1 MLFVLL
7 GCLLAALGLPLLVT
21 RIPANG
27 RPALAIVPLAA
38 FLFFA
43 FTPTAESSFVLV
55 TAPAVSLS
63 LKLDGLSRLFAL
75 LITGIGTMVYAY
87 SGYYLKEHPG
97 QGRFYGFISLFM
109 GAMLGLVL
117 ANDLYF
123 LFFCWELTSISSFFL
138 IGLNQH
144 EAKARQAALQ
154 ALTVTGTG
162 GLALLGAAVLLQ
174 MELGTAQMD
183 ALAALVPPGFSPVL
197 TTALLLVW
205 LAAFTKSAQ
214 FPFHFWLPGA
224 MAAPTPISTYLHS
237 ATMVKA
243 GVFLLFRLSPVF
255 AAHQWWTPVLTFVGG
270 ITMVYAAFHALFR
283 HDMKSILAYTTVA
296 ALGILVF
303 FIGWGTATSLQAA
316 LLFVLVHALYK
327 AALFLLTGAVDH
339 ATHTRNVLRL
349 HGLRHYLPALAVA
362 GLLAALL
369 NGGFP
374 PFLGF
379 IGKDLMYEAM
389 LHAHA
394 TAWIPVLLAVNV
406 ALLYAGLQ
414 VGFRPFMG
422 VPLPESAVSKVSYWL
437 WVPPLVLATLGL
449 LFGLFAHI
457 PHALVAAAQEAVGTS
472 ASAPLKLWHGFN
484 EVLAWSLTTL
494 LAGLLLYRFWPMK
507 RERLGW
513 VERLEAGS
521 PAAVFGQ
528 LGQGIQVFAKAYT
541 SFFQHGYLRY
551 YVMTVVLVLVAGI
564 SMLLFENYTFKSSF
578 EPLLE
583 LTFYE
588 LGTLGMLLSGL
599 VFVVFTQS
607 RLAAVAAL
615 GVMGF
620 AICLLFVF
628 YSAPDLAITQFAI
641 DTLTVILFVLVLYK
655 LPRYIRV
662 SSLGVVLR
670 DALVSLSFGVLI
682 ALLAL
687 QVLHQPLERAV
698 AGYYA
703 AESYLA
709 AKGKNVVNV
718 ILVDFRGADTLV
730 EITVLSIAALGVY
743 GLLKL
748 RLRSDERRN
757 RA

>member
-1 MLFVLL
+1 MLSVL
-7 GCLLAALGLPLLVT
+7 CACVIAALGLPVLVP
-21 RIPANG
+21 RLPAAW
-27 RPALAIVPLAA
+27 RPSLAILPLG
-38 FLFFA
+38 
-43 FTPTAESSFVLV
+43 SFVYFLLTPISESQLLLTELPPV
-55 TAPAVSLS
+55 HLW

-75 LITGIGTMVYAY
+75 LITGIGTLVYAY
-87 SGYYLKEHPG
+87 SGYYLKNHEG

-123 LFFCWELTSISSFFL
+123 LFICWELTSISSFFL
-138 IGLNQH
+138 IGLNQQ
-144 EAKARQAALQ
+144 EAKARSAALQ
-154 ALTVTGTG
+154 ALTVTGLG
-162 GLALLGAAVLLQ
+162 GLALLGGAVILQ
-174 MELGTAQMD
+174 IHTGTTQID
-183 ALAALVPPGFSPVL
+183 ALAARMPADFSVGI
-197 TTALLLVW
+197 TAALLLVW
-205 LAAFTKSAQ
+205 AAAFTKSAQ

-243 GVFLLFRLSPVF
+243 GVYLLFRLSAAF
-255 AAHQWWTPVLTFVGG
+255 AAHPWWTPVLTTVGAV
-270 ITMVYAAFHALFR
+270 TMLYAALHALFR
-283 HDMKSILAYTTVA
+283 HDMKSILAYTTIA

-303 FIGWGTATSLQAA
+303 FIGWASPLSMQAA

-327 AALFLLTGAVDH
+327 AALFLITGAVDH

-349 HGLRHYLPALAVA
+349 HGLRKQLPALAVA
-362 GLLAALL
+362 GGLAALL

-379 IGKDLMYEAM
+379 IGKDLMYEAL
-389 LHAHA
+389 LHEHA
-394 TAWIPVLLAVNV
+394 VIGVPLLLVVNV

-414 VGFRPFMG
+414 VGYRPFAGSAM
-422 VPLPESAVSKVSYWL
+422 PEGEVSKVSFWL
-437 WVPPLVLATLGL
+437 WLPPLLLAVLGL
-449 LFGLFAHI
+449 LFGFL
-457 PHALVAAAQEAVGTS
+457 PQMPNALIAAAHVAVGS
-472 ASAPLKLWHGFN
+472 SGFAPLQLWHGFN
-484 EVLAWSLTTL
+484 EVLAWSLATL
-494 LAGLLLYRFWPMK
+494 LAGVLFFRFWPMN

-513 VERLEAGS
+513 TEKVEMFS
-521 PAAVFGQ
+521 PAALFTWLASSLQ
-528 LGQGIQVFAKAYT
+528 LFARRYT

-551 YVMTVVLVLVAGI
+551 YVMTVVAVLIGGI
-564 SMLLFENYTFKSSF
+564 SLLLFDDFAFKGSF

-588 LGTLGMLLSGL
+588 LGTLAMLLAGL
-599 VFVVFTQS
+599 VFVVFTPS
-607 RLAAVAAL
+607 RLAAVAGL

-662 SSLGVVLR
+662 SSMAVVLR
-670 DALVSLSFGVLI
+670 DGVVSLVFGGLI

-687 QVLHQPLERAV
+687 QVIHQPLQRSV
-698 AGYYA
+698 STFYA
-703 AESYLA
+703 AQSYVA

-748 RLRSDERRN
+748 RLRAEERRN